1 MAATWTAESLYVT
14 KTVGSLSD
22 VVGSVNFY
30 VYDSETVGSGE
41 SAVTYQGQYGGTVS
55 LAAPDASSF
64 TAYSDITSSTALTWA
79 RNALGTDEIAS
90 IESSIADQIEKQKNP
105 PNYTGIPWA

>member
-1 MAATWTAESLYVT
+1 MAATWTAESLNVT
-14 KTVGSLSD
+14 KTIGSLSD
-22 VVGSVNFY
+22 VANAVNFY

-55 LAAPDASSF
+55 LSAPDASSF

-90 IESSIADQIEKQKNP
+90 IESSIANQIETQKNP
-105 PNYTGIPWA
+105 PNYTGIPWS

>member
-64 TAYSDITSSTALTWA
+64 TAYSDITASTALTWA

>member
-30 VYDSETVGSGE
+30 VYDTETVGSGE

-90 IESSIADQIEKQKNP
+90 IESSIANQIETKKNP

>member
-1 MAATWTAESLYVT
+1 MAATWTAESLNVT
-14 KTVGSLSD
+14 KTIGSLSD
-22 VVGSVNFY
+22 VANAVNFY

-41 SAVTYQGQYGGTVS
+41 YGGTVS
-55 LAAPDASSF
+55 LSAPDASSF

-90 IESSIADQIEKQKNP
+90 IESSIANQIETQKNP

>member
-30 VYDSETVGSGE
+30 VYDTETVGSGE

-90 IESSIADQIEKQKNP
+90 IESSIADQIETQKNP

>member
-1 MAATWTAESLYVT
+1 MAATWTAESLNVT
-14 KTVGSLSD
+14 KTIGSLSD
-22 VVGSVNFY
+22 VANAVNFY

-55 LAAPDASSF
+55 LSAPDASSF

-90 IESSIADQIEKQKNP
+90 IESAIADQIEKKKNP
-105 PNYTGIPWA
+105 TDYTGIPWS

>member
-55 LAAPDASSF
+55 LAAADASSF
-64 TAYSDITSSTALTWA
+64 TTYSDITSSTALTWA
-79 RNALGTDEIAS
+79 KDALGTDEIAS

-105 PNYTGIPWA
+105 TDYTGIPWA